1 MFPNPETVPALV
13 HGRGTALN
21 VKNRFLENHTELDP
35 DFLDQLMTEEDGKK
49 IVTQFFR
56 DHSQTIIT
64 KNDSPDIPF
73 TYSLN
78 PYRGCEHGC
87 IYCYARP
94 YHEYLGLSSGIDFE
108 SKIYIKPD
116 AARLLQ
122 KELSHKNWTGDSIA
136 MSGITDCYQPGEKK
150 FEITRS
156 CLKVL
161 SNCLNPV
168 GMITKNHLVTRD
180 IDLLQKLAAYQAV
193 HIFISITTLDDH
205 LARIMEPRASSP
217 QARLTAVKALSEAGI
232 PVGVNVAPLISGLN
246 DHEVPSIIEAAK
258 EAGAQRVGYTVL
270 RLPYAVKDLFTDWLE
285 KNYPN
290 KIEKILDH
298 IQDIRGGKLNDARFG
313 SRMKGEGQYAEQI
326 KQLFKMSVEKFGL
339 NKTPFHLS
347 SAHFK
352 KPGDQQ
358 MSLF

>member
-1 MFPNPETVPALV
+1 MFPEQNPATVPALV

-21 VKNRFLENHTELDP
+21 VKNRFLEKHTELDP
-35 DFLDQLMTEEDGKK
+35 DFLDQLITDAPDANGKK
-49 IVTQFFR
+49 IITQFFR

-64 KNDSPDIPF
+64 KNDSPDVPF
-73 TYSLN
+73 SYSLN

-116 AARLLQ
+116 AATLLQ
-122 KELSHKNWTGDSIA
+122 KELAHKNWVGDSIA

-161 SNCLNPV
+161 SDCLNPV

-180 IDLLQKLAAYQAV
+180 IDLLQKLAAHQALL
-193 HIFISITTLDDH
+193 IFVSITTLDNH

-217 QARLTAVKALSEAGI
+217 QARLAAVKELSEAGI

-246 DHEVPSIIEAAK
+246 DHEVPSILEAAK
-258 EAGAQRVGYTVL
+258 EAGAKQAGYTVL
-270 RLPYAVKDLFTDWLE
+270 RLPYAVKDLFTDWLD
-285 KNYPN
+285 KNYPT
-290 KIEKILDH
+290 KKEKILH
-298 IQDIRGGKLNDARFG
+298 HVQDIRGGKLNDPRFG
-313 SRMKGEGQYAEQI
+313 SRMKGEGQYADQI
-326 KQLFKMSVEKFGL
+326 K
-339 NKTPFHLS
+339 
-347 SAHFK
+347 
-352 KPGDQQ
+352 
-358 MSLF
+358 